1 MTIEQLENRINDIQF
16 QLDDVK
22 NTRDPLRANQRI
34 DLLEQKLETFG
45 VRIEE
50 LGQKLNSYAKDDKF
64 IELFT
69 DDEFK
74 MLYKNS
80 GLGAKDIANL
90 MKANENFKELDS
102 TPQSINQIING
113 KRGSLELRSY
123 LGKQFRFAITKRQT
137 VQATTVKSFV
147 SAEPFKNR
155 RYCR

>member
-1 MTIEQLENRINDIQF
+1 MTQEQLEQRINDIQY
-16 QLDDVK
+16 QIDDLKTV
-22 NTRDPLRANQRI
+22 RDPLRANQRI
-34 DLLEQKLETFG
+34 DLLQQQLSDSG
-45 VRIEE
+45 VKIEE
-50 LGQKLNSYAKDDKF
+50 LGQKLNSYAKEDKY

-123 LGKQFRFAITKRQT
+123 LGKQFRFAITKR
-137 VQATTVKSFV
+137 
-147 SAEPFKNR
+147 ENI
-155 RYCR
+155 

>member
-34 DLLEQKLETFG
+34 DLLEQKIEAFG

-74 MLYKNS
+74 LLYNNS
-80 GLGAKDIANL
+80 GLGAKDVASL
-90 MKANENFKELDS
+90 MKANEKFKDMDC
-102 TPQSINQIING
+102 TPPTISKIING
-113 KRGSLELRSY
+113 ERGSLELRSY
-123 LGKQFRFAITKRQT
+123 LGKQFRFAITKR
-137 VQATTVKSFV
+137 KDI
-147 SAEPFKNR
+147 
-155 RYCR
+155 